1 MTLGEII
8 VDARMKKCM
17 VQTELAVAV
26 GVTKSTIVRIEK
38 NQRKPRM
45 KTLARIATILDL
57 NYQDLIKYL

>member
-8 VDARMKKCM
+8 VEARMKKCM

-26 GVTKSTIVRIEK
+26 GVTKSTIVRIER

-45 KTLARIATILDL
+45 KTLARIASTLDL
-57 NYQDLIKYL
+57 DYQDLIKYL